1 MNMARNGSRIAA
13 RGFTLIELLIVM
25 AILGIMAAI
34 VLPRFSDAS
43 SQAKVDSQR
52 TQLQQIRRQLEL
64 YRLHYNGALPD
75 LTASWDPLL
84 KQGTYNGKTVG
95 PYLQGIPKNTLNL
108 RTNVVDGTGNSAAG
122 SACGF
127 VFDYNSGNGTGKI
140 KATQSNGTAIFV
152 E

>member
-1 MNMARNGSRIAA
+1 MNMALYRGAA

-43 SQAKVDSQR
+43 NQARVDSQR

-64 YRLHYNGALPD
+64 YRLHYGGALPD
-75 LTASWDPLL
+75 LTTSWDPFL
-84 KQGTYNGKTVG
+84 KQGTFNGKTCG
-95 PYLQGIPKNTLNL
+95 PYFQGVPKNTINN

-127 VFDYNSGNGTGKI
+127 VYDYNSGNGTGRI
-140 KATQSNGTAIFV
+140 KATQANGTAIFV